1 MPLQGDRG
9 VSDMFKNVAIF
20 GLGLL
25 GGSICRALKKQD
37 PGIFISAYGR
47 SLSRIE
53 PALRDGSVDAAGTFD
68 RVSLSGVELAVV
80 CTPVDSSIDIIRS
93 ILGHGELEPGAV
105 VIDVG
110 SVKEI
115 IVREVMGLGRS
126 AQFVGCHPMAGS
138 EKTGYEYS
146 RPDLYSGSSV
156 IITPHSG
163 NSEGDIAT
171 VARFWESLGARTTVV
186 SPEEHDRIVAYTSH
200 LPHMIA
206 SSLVEVF
213 QEFRR
218 DNEPPSGIGTFIGN
232 GFRDVTR
239 ISSGSPDMWRD
250 IVLQNRD
257 NIAGAIDRMIGELE
271 RLKKLISGA
280 GPDGGPVHDYFADA
294 KKIRDGLK

>member
-1 MPLQGDRG
+1 
-9 VSDMFKNVAIF
+9 MFKKVAIF

-25 GGSICRALKKQD
+25 GGSICRALKQQD
-37 PGIFISAYGR
+37 PGVRISAFGR
-47 SLSRIE
+47 DLSRIG
-53 PALRDGSVDAAGTFD
+53 PALKDGSVDAAGTFD
-68 RVSLSGVELAVV
+68 RISLSGVELAVV
-80 CTPVDSSIDIIRS
+80 STPVDSSIGIIRS
-93 ILGHGELEPGAV
+93 ILGHAELEPGAV

-110 SVKEI
+110 SVKER
-115 IVREVMGLGRS
+115 IVREIAGLGRS

>member
-1 MPLQGDRG
+1 
-9 VSDMFKNVAIF
+9 MFKKVAIF

-25 GGSICRALKKQD
+25 GGSICRALKQQD
-37 PGIFISAYGR
+37 PGVRISAFGR
-47 SLSRIE
+47 DLSRIG
-53 PALRDGSVDAAGTFD
+53 PALKDGSVDAAGTFD
-68 RVSLSGVELAVV
+68 RISLSGVELAVV
-80 CTPVDSSIDIIRS
+80 STPVDSSIGIIRS
-93 ILGHGELEPGAV
+93 ILGHAELEPGAV

-110 SVKEI
+110 SVKET
-115 IVREVMGLGRS
+115 IVRGVMGLGRS
-126 AQFVGCHPMAGS
+126 GQFVGCHPMAGS

-156 IITPHSG
+156 IITPHGG
-163 NSEGDIAT
+163 NGEGDIAR

-186 SPEEHDRIVAYTSH
+186 TPEEHDCIVAYTSH

-213 QEFRR
+213 HEFRR
-218 DNEPPSGIGTFIGN
+218 DNEPPSGIGAFVGN

-250 IVLQNRD
+250 IALQNRD
-257 NIAGAIDRMIGELE
+257 NISGAIDRMIEELE
-271 RLKKLISGA
+271 RLKKLITGA
-280 GPDGGPVHDYFADA
+280 GPEGGPVHDYFADA